1 MIHEK
6 FKEACFSPNSKF
18 RINWNLFN
26 FSSKNRVTKSVR
38 GQKIGENE
46 EKKQWKILDNGKRI
60 WDKTMEEV
68 KQKVSGDVQPFSTI
82 FNISVKREKTSLFV
96 C

>member
-46 EKKQWKILDNGKRI
+46 KKQWKILDNGKRFR
-60 WDKTMEEV
+60 DKTMEEV
-68 KQKVSGDVQPFSTI
+68 KQKVLVDVQPW
-82 FNISVKREKTSLFV
+82 
-96 C
+96 

>member
-46 EKKQWKILDNGKRI
+46 KKQWKILDNGKRFR
-60 WDKTMEEV
+60 DKTMEEV
-68 KQKVSGDVQPFSTI
+68 KQKVLGDGRNVATAALFY
-82 FNISVKREKTSLFV
+82 SVRSV